1 MEMDRW
7 MDAVYYYNEDEATM
21 FFKMTDTILKILTL
35 CETSSVMCCVDG
47 IIFCSASFMDNE
59 II

>member
-21 FFKMTDTILKILTL
+21 FFKMTDTILKIY
-35 CETSSVMCCVDG
+35 
-47 IIFCSASFMDNE
+47 
-59 II
+59 